1 MLTRETPAPG
11 VVVWQPRRGYR
22 YGVEVYLLADFA
34 LRTPG
39 SSATGPPRIVELGAG
54 SGVIS
59 LLLAAT
65 GARVTAIE
73 RQPAWIEVARRGIAD
88 SGLPVELVEADART
102 WTGTADL
109 VVTNPPWFDPAH
121 GPVSPDPWRA
131 ASRTALHGTPEELI
145 TAGLRIA
152 PRVCVVGPRLA
163 VPPGAHAARVGRHGR
178 LVLAELRAGDGPT
191 AEEPVDVA
199 AAYARWR

>member
-34 LRTPG
+34 LRG
-39 SSATGPPRIVELGAG
+39 GAAQDIVELGAG

-73 RQPAWIEVARRGIAD
+73 RQPAWIDVARRGIAD
-88 SGLPVELVEADART
+88 SGLPVALVEADART
-102 WTGTADL
+102 WEGHADL

-131 ASRTALHGTPEELI
+131 ASRTALHGTPEDLL

-191 AEEPVDVA
+191 AEEPVDAA